1 MESRIQ
7 IQTGISHFQIVN
19 NRNGTLQNILKKT
32 LKERNNTSL
41 NDAPAYDIPCR
52 HHLLQICKIAKS
64 HLKKQISKL
73 TVLRVCGA
81 QKTACTPA

>member
-1 MESRIQ
+1 MKSRIQ
-7 IQTGISHFQIVN
+7 IQTGISHFLIVN
-19 NRNGTLQNILKKT
+19 NSIGTLQNILKKT

-41 NDAPAYDIPCR
+41 NDAPASFLAGIIY
-52 HHLLQICKIAKS
+52 CKIAKS
-64 HLKKQISKL
+64 QLKKQISKL